1 MADPPH
7 LHHHLG
13 SPGPFATV
21 EILLH
26 DAAEV
31 VVGDTPHPAKRRW
44 PDLREALHRAEAE
57 VRREM
62 MPGAP
67 EPTPLE
73 RSRIKIADLLEMW
86 EFGLEEV
93 ALGNMRG
100 EAIVQNAGSA
110 AMEMVEETEDL
121 NRVTAYMREYQRWH
135 TQIT

>member
-1 MADPPH
+1 
-7 LHHHLG
+7 
-13 SPGPFATV
+13 
-21 EILLH
+21 
-26 DAAEV
+26 
-31 VVGDTPHPAKRRW
+31 
-44 PDLREALHRAEAE
+44 
-57 VRREM
+57 M

-121 NRVTAYMREYQRWH
+121 NRVTTYMREYQRWH